1 MTQVHDRP
9 LRDARSGAPVTGGPD
24 PSREEVAAVVAAAR
38 DAARTWGRISFAD
51 RKSRLLAYKHALV
64 RRQDELAD
72 LISSEAGKP
81 AADARVEVLI
91 GITHLDWAATHAQR
105 VLRRRTVGAGLLG
118 ANQHATVGYEPYGVV
133 GVIGPWNYP
142 LFTPGGSLWYALAAG
157 NAVVFK
163 PSEYTPGV
171 GALLAEV
178 WASVDPDP
186 RIFQTVTG
194 SGGVGVDLIGAGI
207 DKVAFTG
214 STPTAR
220 KVMAQ
225 AAQTLTPV
233 VVECGGKDAM
243 IIAADAD
250 LAAAAKAAAFGAFG
264 NSGQTC
270 IGVKR
275 VYVVDTVA
283 DEFLA
288 LLDDELAGVRA
299 GAGPEANYGPMVM
312 PQAPAG
318 IADQLADAVAHGG
331 AVRHGGRDAFRA
343 PYVDPIVVV
352 DVPEGSTAVTDESF
366 GPLLV
371 VNPVPDVATA
381 VQYANAVRLG
391 LGASVFTASRRVA
404 RQVAADLRAGSVM
417 VNAALAF
424 MAVPALP
431 FGGRGDSGFGRI
443 HGADGL
449 REFSVVKSVS
459 RQLVPLP
466 FDVMT
471 LRHDPGTVG
480 LLRTLL
486 RVRHGGRRR

>member
-1 MTQVHDRP
+1 MVQVHDTAV
-9 LRDARSGAPVTGGPD
+9 RDARSGAPVVAGSE
-24 PSREEVAAVVAAAR
+24 PSPAQIAATIADAREAA
-38 DAARTWGRISFAD
+38 TWWGAISFQD
-51 RKSRLLAYKHALV
+51 RKARLLAYKHELV
-64 RRQDELAD
+64 RRQDELAE
-72 LISSEAGKP
+72 LISVEAGKP
-81 AADARVEVLI
+81 AADARVEVMI
-91 GITHLDWAATHAQR
+91 SITHLDWAAAHAHR

-157 NAVVFK
+157 NTVIFK

-171 GALLAEV
+171 GRLLAQA
-178 WASVDPDP
+178 WAEVDPDA
-186 RIFQTVTG
+186 RVFQTLTG
-194 SGGVGVDLIGAGI
+194 TGRVGSALIDAGV

-214 STPTAR
+214 STATAK

-225 AAQTLTPV
+225 AAERLTPI

-243 IIAADAD
+243 IVAADAD
-250 LAAAAKAAAFGAFG
+250 LAAAAKAAAFGSFG

-299 GAGPEANYGPMVM
+299 GGASDANYGPMVM

-318 IADQLADAVAHGG
+318 IADQLADAVAHG
-331 AVRHGGRDAFRA
+331 ATVRHGGAEAFRE
-343 PYVDPIVVV
+343 PYVDPIVLV
-352 DVPEGSTAVTDESF
+352 DVPEDSTAVTEESF

-371 VNPVPDVATA
+371 VNRIPDVTEA
-381 VQYANAVRLG
+381 VRRANAVRLG
-391 LGASVFTASRRVA
+391 LGASVFTASRAVA
-404 RQVAADLRAGSVM
+404 RQVAAELRVGTVM

-459 RQLVPLP
+459 RQLFPLP

-471 LRHDPGTVG
+471 LHHDAGNVG

-486 RVRHGGRRR
+486 KLRHGKW